1 VGVGQG
7 VSEGRDCGGEN
18 VALSAFSLGKKMPAG
33 GAGKEG
39 ESHEESGLYTGEA
52 YDGSGDGEQVD

>member
-1 VGVGQG
+1 